1 MYASM
6 LRTLTEIDWALLF
19 VRTYT
24 FVRTLLEV
32 ATKQT
37 VKTTKYLVNSLSD
50 DTYYVYN
57 GSYVPISQNN
67 LKPGLG
73 SAEMAY
79 KYNRDTKVL
88 VSLADSTT
96 DNRHHTSNILEA
108 SLVLGDLVLYD
119 VTEFFDTVEFVSANN
134 NDFPSILT
142 WLGFWSL
149 ESGVYLDP
157 AKNFILRV
165 EMLVGST
172 ESFPIWSH
180 DAEVLARWKRLNAPI
195 VLRRQPE
202 VKPEVKAD
210 PKFDAELHEEGEV
223 ENEVPYCDDCGG
235 GCDGCHSVRRDESTV
250 NTITLA
256 APSGLDERQET
267 TLLPTPTPTP
277 TPEN

>member
-6 LRTLTEIDWALLF
+6 LRTLTEIDWPLLF

-96 DNRHHTSNILEA
+96 DNRQHTSNILEA
-108 SLVLGDLVLYD
+108 TLVLGDLVIYNI
-119 VTEFFDTVEFVSANN
+119 TEFFDTVEFVSADN
-134 NDFPSILT
+134 NDFPPILT

-149 ESGVYLDP
+149 ESGVCLDP
-157 AKNFILRV
+157 TKNFILRV

-172 ESFPIWSH
+172 ESFPIWSQ
-180 DAEVLARWKRLNAPI
+180 DSAVLARWKRLNAPI

-202 VKPEVKAD
+202 VTPEVTPEVKPEVISKD
-210 PKFDAELHEEGEV
+210 
-223 ENEVPYCDDCGG
+223 EVPVSNECGG
-235 GCDGCHSVRRDESTV
+235 GCEGCTSVCRDESTV
-250 NTITLA
+250 NAIMLP
-256 APSGLDERQET
+256 APSSLDERQET
-267 TLLPTPTPTP
+267 TLLPTPTPI
-277 TPEN
+277 PEN